1 MEQEDSFIDLNNQ
14 ALNLLRQSN
23 KDSQDNESYIKN
35 QKESQNRE
43 GMLEF
48 LKRQRLKINKEKRNL
63 DTLSSQISQRTG
75 LNLNP
80 KKLYTTRKRRRRSSQ
95 TTTSSLSRDSIT
107 NNNNN
112 SKRESN
118 HEKSLLK
125 GLTPSEQAL
134 REIMKYQ
141 STTDLLV
148 AKIPFAKIVKQITDQ
163 YTLSDESDEN
173 YKWQSMALLALQE
186 ASEAYIVGLLEH
198 TNLLAIHAK
207 RNTVMKKDLQL
218 ARRVRG
224 FQ

>member
-1 MEQEDSFIDLNNQ
+1 MDQEDSFNELNNQ
-14 ALNLLRQSN
+14 ALNLLRQST
-23 KDSQDNESYIKN
+23 KDGQDNESYIKN

-80 KKLYTTRKRRRRSSQ
+80 KKLYTTRKRRRRRSSQ
-95 TTTSSLSRDSIT
+95 TTTSSLSRDSIS
-107 NNNNN
+107 N

-218 ARRVRG
+218 ARRV
-224 FQ
+224 

>member
-1 MEQEDSFIDLNNQ
+1 MDQEKDFEYLNNR
-14 ALNLLRQSN
+14 ALALLDQDAGQVDENEAYKPPHAGS
-23 KDSQDNESYIKN
+23 KD
-35 QKESQNRE
+35 RL
-43 GMLEF
+43 GMMDF
-48 LKRQRLKINKEKRNL
+48 LKQQRLKINKENRYIN
-63 DTLSSQISQRTG
+63 TISSQISQKTG
-75 LNLNP
+75 LDLNS
-80 KKLYTTRKRRRRSSQ
+80 KRLYSGRNKRRRSSHI
-95 TTTSSLSRDSIT
+95 SSSS
-107 NNNNN
+107 
-112 SKRESN
+112 RESRRRN
-118 HEKSLLK
+118 HAEDRYEKDYFYK
-125 GLTPSEQAL
+125 MTASEKAL

-163 YTLSDESDEN
+163 YTLSENSTEN

-207 RNTVMKKDLQL
+207 RSTVMKKDLQL

>member
-1 MEQEDSFIDLNNQ
+1 MEQEDSFNELNNQ

-75 LNLNP
+75 LTLNP
-80 KKLYTTRKRRRRSSQ
+80 KKLYTTRKRRRRRSSQ

-107 NNNNN
+107 N

>member
-1 MEQEDSFIDLNNQ
+1 MDQEDSFNELNNQ

-75 LNLNP
+75 LTLNP
-80 KKLYTTRKRRRRSSQ
+80 KKLYTTRKRRRRRSSQ

-107 NNNNN
+107 N